1 MGMDFLLIKK
11 AKKWKWT
18 GWRTIYKEALFFH
31 ISILLFAYS

>member
-1 MGMDFLLIKK
+1 MGMGFFADKES
-11 AKKWKWT
+11 KKWRWT